1 MVNSYIDEEKNILRL
16 SNFPQISQLARGR
29 AGVQGQVMWQKGQV
43 ACSFYCDNFASQIL
57 DAGKLGG
64 HCYTVGSGNE
74 LQQWQ

>member
-1 MVNSYIDEEKNILRL
+1 MVTPYTDEEENILRL
-16 SNFPQISQLARGR
+16 SNFPQISQLARAR

-64 HCYTVGSGNE
+64 HCCTLGSGNE
-74 LQQWQ
+74 FRQWQ